1 MINLLCSGL
10 LMIALLSG
18 CGWDGTP
25 TRHNDLSP
33 PTSLEIVAD
42 SATIAVNTSTKL
54 TVKGN
59 YSGQYTLDITDQ
71 AVWTSETPGV
81 ASFSSA
87 ASPNQV
93 FARAPG
99 VAILTAT
106 VRGVS
111 ASFLLT
117 VSQATITSLTVT
129 PAAPSIASGLNTQFS
144 VVGTFIDATTS
155 NVTTQNLTDD
165 VVWAS
170 SSPGVASVSDVAGSK
185 GRAQGLAVGTAT
197 ISATFGGVSGTSL
210 LTVTAPVAQS
220 LAIAPSTVN
229 LTVGESKNLIA
240 TASFSDGTTQNVTD
254 STAWTSSATSIATVG
269 DSAADK
275 GKVTAVANGSA
286 TITAVYGGLPA
297 ATAAVTVA
305 DKVLESLA
313 LNAVT
318 HTFSSFSEVA
328 DFTATANYTDKT
340 SEDVTGKA
348 EWKVDNS
355 GIAALVPGNPGQ
367 VKPVTSGT
375 TILRATYRGIT
386 QTATLIVP

>member
-33 PTSLEIVAD
+33 PTSIEIVAD
-42 SATIAVNTSTKL
+42 SSVIAVNTSTKL

-93 FARAPG
+93 FARASG
-99 VAILTAT
+99 TAILTAT

-117 VSQATITSLTVT
+117 VSQATITTLKVT
-129 PAAPSIASGLNTQFS
+129 PDAPSIAKGLSTQFS
-144 VVGTFIDATTS
+144 VSGTFSDSTA
-155 NVTTQNLTDD
+155 QNLTDD
-165 VVWAS
+165 VAWAS
-170 SSPGVASVSDVAGSK
+170 SAPGVASVSDAAGSK
-185 GRAQGLAVGTAT
+185 GRALGLAVGTAT
-197 ISATFGGVSGTSL
+197 ISATFGGVSGTAL

-220 LAIAPSTVN
+220 LAIAPASVN
-229 LTVGESKNLIA
+229 LTVGESKNLVA
-240 TASFSDGTTQNVTD
+240 TATFSDGTTQNVTAA
-254 STAWTSSATSIATVG
+254 TAWTSSATAIATVG

-275 GKVTAVANGSA
+275 GKVTGVANGNA
-286 TITAVYGGLPA
+286 TITALYGGLPA
-297 ATAAVTVA
+297 VSVTVTVA

-355 GIAALVPGNPGQ
+355 GIAALVSANPGQ

-375 TILRATYRGIT
+375 TILRATYRGMT

>member
-1 MINLLCSGL
+1 MFNLICSGL

-33 PTSLEIVAD
+33 PTSIEIVAD
-42 SATIAVNTSTKL
+42 SATIAVNTSTRL

-59 YSGQYTLDITDQ
+59 YSNQYTLDITDQ

-99 VAILTAT
+99 TAILTAT

-117 VSQATITSLTVT
+117 VSQATISSLTVS

-144 VVGTFIDATTS
+144 VIGTFSDS
-155 NVTTQNLTDD
+155 STQNLTDD
-165 VVWAS
+165 VVWVS
-170 SSPGVASVSDVAGSK
+170 SAPGVASVSNAAGSK

-197 ISATFGGVSGTSL
+197 ISASFGGVSDNAL

-220 LAIAPSTVN
+220 LAIAPASVN
-229 LTVGESKNLIA
+229 LTVGESKNLVA
-240 TASFSDGTTQNVTD
+240 TATFSDGTTQNVTA
-254 STAWTSSATSIATVG
+254 TTVWTSGAAAIATVG

-275 GKVTAVANGSA
+275 GKVTGVANGSA
-286 TITAVYGGLPA
+286 TITALYGGLPA
-297 ATAAVTVA
+297 ASATVTVA

-318 HTFSSFSEVA
+318 HTFSSITEVA

-340 SEDVTGKA
+340 SEDVTAKA
-348 EWKVDNS
+348 TWAVDNS
-355 GIAALVPGNPGQ
+355 GIAALVSGNPGQ

-375 TILRATYRGIT
+375 TILRATYRGMT
-386 QTATLIVP
+386 QAATLIVP

>member
-1 MINLLCSGL
+1 MFNLICSGL

-33 PTSLEIVAD
+33 PTSIEIVAD
-42 SATIAVNTSTKL
+42 SSTIAVNTSTRL

-59 YSGQYTLDITDQ
+59 YSGQYTLDVTDQ
-71 AVWTSETPGV
+71 AVWTSETPRV
-81 ASFSSA
+81 ASFSST

-93 FARAPG
+93 FAHEGGP
-99 VAILTAT
+99 AILTAT

-117 VSQATITSLTVT
+117 VSQATISSLTVS

-144 VVGTFIDATTS
+144 VVGTFSDA
-155 NVTTQNLTDD
+155 TTQNLTDD
-165 VVWAS
+165 VIWAS
-170 SSPGVASVSDVAGSK
+170 STPGVASVSNTAGSK

-197 ISATFGGVSGTSL
+197 ISATFGGVSDNAL

-220 LAIAPSTVN
+220 LAIAPASVN

-240 TASFSDGTTQNVTD
+240 TATFSDGTTQNVTA
-254 STAWTSSATSIATVG
+254 TTVWTSGAATIVTVG

-275 GKVTAVANGSA
+275 GKVTGVANGSA
-286 TITAVYGGLPA
+286 TITALYGGLPA
-297 ATAAVTVA
+297 ASATVTVA

-318 HTFSSFSEVA
+318 HTFSSFTEVA

-340 SEDVTGKA
+340 SEDVTAKA
-348 EWKVDNS
+348 TWAVDNS
-355 GIAALVPGNPGQ
+355 GIAALVSGNPGQ

-375 TILRATYRGIT
+375 TILRATYRGMT

>member
-1 MINLLCSGL
+1 MFNLICSGL

-33 PTSLEIVAD
+33 PTSIEIVAD
-42 SATIAVNTSTKL
+42 SATIAVNTSTRL

-59 YSGQYTLDITDQ
+59 YSGQYTLDVTDQ

-99 VAILTAT
+99 TAILTAT

-111 ASFLLT
+111 ASILLT
-117 VSQATITSLTVT
+117 VSQATITSLTVS

-144 VVGTFIDATTS
+144 VVGTFSDS
-155 NVTTQNLTDD
+155 STQNLTDD

-170 SSPGVASVSDVAGSK
+170 SAPAVASVSNAAGSK
-185 GRAQGLAVGTAT
+185 GRAQGLTVGTAT
-197 ISATFGGVSGTSL
+197 ISATFGGVSGNAL

-220 LAIAPSTVN
+220 LAIVPASVN
-229 LTVGESKNLIA
+229 LTVGESKNLVA
-240 TASFSDGTTQNVTD
+240 TATFSDGTTQDVTAT
-254 STAWTSSATSIATVG
+254 TAWTSSAAAIATVG
-269 DSAADK
+269 DSVADK
-275 GKVTAVANGSA
+275 GKVTGVANGSA
-286 TITAVYGGLPA
+286 TITALYGGLPA
-297 ATAAVTVA
+297 VSATVTVA

-318 HTFSSFSEVA
+318 HTFSSFAEVA
-328 DFTATANYTDKT
+328 DFTATANYKDGTK
-340 SEDVTGKA
+340 EDVTAKA
-348 EWKVDNS
+348 TWTIDNS
-355 GIAALVPGNPGQ
+355 GIAALVSGNPGQ

>member
-1 MINLLCSGL
+1 MFNLICSGL
-10 LMIALLSG
+10 LMIVLLSG

-33 PTSLEIVAD
+33 PTSIEIVAD
-42 SATIAVNTSTKL
+42 SATIAVNTSTRL

-59 YSGQYTLDITDQ
+59 YSDQYTLDVTDQ

-99 VAILTAT
+99 TAILTAT

-117 VSQATITSLTVT
+117 VSQATISSLTVT
-129 PAAPSIASGLNTQFS
+129 PAAPSIASGLNTPFS
-144 VVGTFIDATTS
+144 VVGTFSDS
-155 NVTTQNLTDD
+155 STQNLTDD

-170 SSPGVASVSDVAGSK
+170 SAPAVASVSNAAGSK

-197 ISATFGGVSGTSL
+197 ISATFGGVSGNAL

-220 LAIAPSTVN
+220 LAIVPASVN
-229 LTVGESKNLIA
+229 LTVGESKNLVA
-240 TASFSDGTTQNVTD
+240 TATYSDGTTQDVTAT
-254 STAWTSSATSIATVG
+254 TAWTSSAAAIATVG

-275 GKVTAVANGSA
+275 GKVTGVANGSA
-286 TITAVYGGLPA
+286 TITALYGGLPA
-297 ATAAVTVA
+297 VSATVTVA

-318 HTFSSFSEVA
+318 HTFSSFAEVA
-328 DFTATANYTDKT
+328 DFTATANYKDGTK
-340 SEDVTGKA
+340 EDVTAKA
-348 EWKVDNS
+348 TWTIDNS
-355 GIAALVPGNPGQ
+355 GIAALVSGNPGQ

>member
-1 MINLLCSGL
+1 
-10 LMIALLSG
+10 
-18 CGWDGTP
+18 
-25 TRHNDLSP
+25 
-33 PTSLEIVAD
+33 
-42 SATIAVNTSTKL
+42 
-54 TVKGN
+54 
-59 YSGQYTLDITDQ
+59 
-71 AVWTSETPGV
+71 
-81 ASFSSA
+81 
-87 ASPNQV
+87 
-93 FARAPG
+93 
-99 VAILTAT
+99 
-106 VRGVS
+106 
-111 ASFLLT
+111 
-117 VSQATITSLTVT
+117 LTVT
-129 PAAPSIASGLNTQFS
+129 PAATSIAKGLNTQFS
-144 VVGTFIDATTS
+144 VVGTFFDATTS

-170 SSPGVASVSDVAGSK
+170 SAPGVASVSDVAGSK

-197 ISATFGGVSGTSL
+197 IRATFGGVSGTAL

-220 LAIAPSTVN
+220 LAIAPASVN
-229 LTVGESKNLIA
+229 LTVGESKNLVA
-240 TASFSDGTTQNVTD
+240 TATFSDGTTQNVTAA
-254 STAWTSSATSIATVG
+254 TAWTSSATAIATVG

-275 GKVTAVANGSA
+275 GKVTGVANGNA
-286 TITAVYGGLPA
+286 TITALYGGLPA
-297 ATAAVTVA
+297 VSVTVTVA

-355 GIAALVPGNPGQ
+355 GIAALVSANPGQ

-375 TILRATYRGIT
+375 TILRATYRGMT

>member
-1 MINLLCSGL
+1 MFNLICSGL

-42 SATIAVNTSTKL
+42 SSTIAVNTSTRL

-59 YSGQYTLDITDQ
+59 YSGQYMLDITDQ
-71 AVWTSETPGV
+71 AVWESKNRGV
-81 ASFSSA
+81 ADFSPD

-93 FARAPG
+93 FARADG
-99 VAILTAT
+99 TAILTAT

-111 ASFLLT
+111 ASFLLK
-117 VSQATITSLTVT
+117 VSQATITSLTVS
-129 PAAPSIASGLNTQFS
+129 PAAPSIASGLNSQFS
-144 VVGTFIDATTS
+144 VVGTFLDPTTS

-165 VVWAS
+165 VVWVS
-170 SSPGVASVSDVAGSK
+170 SAPGVASISNAAGSK
-185 GRAQGLAVGTAT
+185 GRAQGLAVGTST
-197 ISATFGGVSGTSL
+197 ISATFGGVSGSAL

-220 LAIAPSTVN
+220 LAIAPATVN
-229 LTVGESKNLIA
+229 LTVGENKNLVA
-240 TASFSDGTTQNVTD
+240 TATFSDGTTQDVTA
-254 STAWTSSATSIATVG
+254 TTVWTSGAAAIATVG

-275 GKVTAVANGSA
+275 GKVTAVANGNA
-286 TITAVYGGLPA
+286 TITALYGALPA
-297 ATAAVTVA
+297 ATATVTVA

-318 HTFSSFSEVA
+318 HTFSSFAEVA
-328 DFTATANYTDKT
+328 DFTATANYKDGTK
-340 SEDVTGKA
+340 EDVTAKA
-348 EWKVDNS
+348 TWTIDNS
-355 GIAALVPGNPGQ
+355 GIAALVSGNPGQ

>member
-42 SATIAVNTSTKL
+42 SSVIAVNTSTRL

-99 VAILTAT
+99 TAILTAT

-117 VSQATITSLTVT
+117 VSQATITTLTVT
-129 PAAPSIASGLNTQFS
+129 PDAPSIAKGLNTQFS
-144 VVGTFIDATTS
+144 VVGTFFDATTS

-170 SSPGVASVSDVAGSK
+170 SAPGVASVSDVAGSK
-185 GRAQGLAVGTAT
+185 GRALGLAVGTAT
-197 ISATFGGVSGTSL
+197 ISATFGGVSGTYL

-240 TASFSDGTTQNVTD
+240 TASFSDGTTQNVTAV
-254 STAWTSSATSIATVG
+254 TAWTSGATAIATVG

-275 GKVTAVANGSA
+275 GKVTAVANGNA
-286 TITAVYGGLPA
+286 TITALYGGLPA
-297 ATAAVTVA
+297 VSVTVTVA

-355 GIAALVPGNPGQ
+355 GIAALVSANPGQ

-375 TILRATYRGIT
+375 TILRATYRGMT

>member
-1 MINLLCSGL
+1 MFNLICSGL

-25 TRHNDLSP
+25 TRHNDMSP
-33 PTSLEIVAD
+33 PTSIEIVAD
-42 SATIAVNTSTKL
+42 SATIAVNTSTRLK
-54 TVKGN
+54 VVGD

-71 AVWTSETPGV
+71 AVWTSQTPGV

-99 VAILTAT
+99 TAILTAT

-117 VSQATITSLTVT
+117 VSQATISSLTVT
-129 PAAPSIASGLNTQFS
+129 PAAPSVASGLNTQFS
-144 VVGTFIDATTS
+144 VVGTFSDS
-155 NVTTQNLTDD
+155 STQNLTDD

-170 SSPGVASVSDVAGSK
+170 SAPAVASVSNAAGSK
-185 GRAQGLAVGTAT
+185 GLAQGLAVGTAT
-197 ISATFGGVSGTSL
+197 ISATFGGVSGNAL

-220 LAIAPSTVN
+220 LAIVPASVN
-229 LTVGESKNLIA
+229 LTVGESKNLVA
-240 TASFSDGTTQNVTD
+240 TATFSDGTSQDVTAT
-254 STAWTSSATSIATVG
+254 TAWTSSAAAIATVG

-275 GKVTAVANGSA
+275 GKVTGVANGSA
-286 TITAVYGGLPA
+286 TITALYGGLPA
-297 ATAAVTVA
+297 VSATVTVA

-318 HTFSSFSEVA
+318 HTFSSFAEVA
-328 DFTATANYTDKT
+328 DFTATANYKDGTK
-340 SEDVTGKA
+340 EDVTAKA
-348 EWKVDNS
+348 TWTIDNS
-355 GIAALVPGNPGQ
+355 GIAALVSGNPGQ